1 MVRGYMLS
9 IVISTVFTEEG
20 SCKLSLGEQDLEAVQ
35 PKIHFCQQNVEL
47 DRDRGMQIIE
57 DLEIWVEK
65 RGHEVVAVERL
76 PRLRRR
82 KLSEAEGLVGRF
94 QEEAKWRKTN
104 KEILAVTQVSGY
116 EHLDEGGSS
125 RSN

>member
-1 MVRGYMLS
+1 M
-9 IVISTVFTEEG
+9 
-20 SCKLSLGEQDLEAVQ
+20 
-35 PKIHFCQQNVEL
+35 
-47 DRDRGMQIIE
+47 DRDRGLQIIE

-94 QEEAKWRKTN
+94 QEEAKWRKTK